1 MIIYILSSLLFGHY
15 IYHNFIITKPL
26 YVNLSDITQ
35 FMEKQQYREDQLRKE
50 CNLNYYHIKE
60 KPPYYKQ
67 VLSSLISLPKLYL
80 PSNDIYIHS
89 IQELLTK
96 TTSKNIIYKGMI
108 FHILQNS
115 PQLWKL
121 TFENHE
127 FLIYNITQIS

>member
-1 MIIYILSSLLFGHY
+1 MKLFINNIARSCAFLFQLSNVSQVDLGSNKSDGTFFTLLG
-15 IYHNFIITKPL
+15 IARLKIGMLCVST
-26 YVNLSDITQ
+26 
-35 FMEKQQYREDQLRKE
+35 
-50 CNLNYYHIKE
+50 
-60 KPPYYKQ
+60 
-67 VLSSLISLPKLYL
+67 SLISLPKLYL